1 MLLAV
6 FCTAK
11 AQSFKFDFTG
21 EKKPLAGFTAITS
34 ESRFSE
40 ERGYGYDMMPA
51 WDGKSDEPFFFSVNV
66 PDGNY
71 KVTVTLGAKKSD
83 GKTTVRGESR
93 RMFVNNLQTKKGE
106 LIKQTFV
113 INKRNT
119 IIKGKEKVKIKPRE
133 KTSMNW
139 DDKLTLEFNGA
150 APRVSYIEIEPAPN
164 VPTVFL
170 CGNST
175 VVDNDAEPYTGWGQ
189 MLPYFFDENVCV
201 ANYAESGLSANTFLG
216 GLRLKKALT
225 QMKKGDYVVVEF
237 GHNDQKQKGPGVGA
251 HYSFA
256 YYIKQFI
263 DEARLKGAVPI
274 LVTPTRRRQFDKEGK
289 IRDTHED
296 YPDVIREIAKR
307 ENIVLVDFQEMTK
320 TMIEAAGVEDSKKM
334 FVHYPMGTFKG
345 QEKELKD
352 NSHFSN
358 FGAYEISK
366 CFIEGIKAA
375 KLPLAEHVRADYTS
389 FNPAVPDKFADF
401 EYSLSPFVLTNKP
414 AGN

>member
-1 MLLAV
+1 M
-6 FCTAK
+6 
-11 AQSFKFDFTG
+11 
-21 EKKPLAGFTAITS
+21 
-34 ESRFSE
+34 
-40 ERGYGYDMMPA
+40 
-51 WDGKSDEPFFFSVNV
+51 
-66 PDGNY
+66 
-71 KVTVTLGAKKSD
+71 
-83 GKTTVRGESR
+83 
-93 RMFVNNLQTKKGE
+93 
-106 LIKQTFV
+106 
-113 INKRNT
+113 
-119 IIKGKEKVKIKPRE
+119 
-133 KTSMNW
+133 
-139 DDKLTLEFNGA
+139 
-150 APRVSYIEIEPAPN
+150 
-164 VPTVFL
+164 
-170 CGNST
+170 
-175 VVDNDAEPYTGWGQ
+175 
-189 MLPYFFDENVCV
+189 
-201 ANYAESGLSANTFLG
+201 
-216 GLRLKKALT
+216 
-225 QMKKGDYVVVEF
+225 
-237 GHNDQKQKGPGVGA
+237 
-251 HYSFA
+251 
-256 YYIKQFI
+256 
-263 DEARLKGAVPI
+263 KGAVPI